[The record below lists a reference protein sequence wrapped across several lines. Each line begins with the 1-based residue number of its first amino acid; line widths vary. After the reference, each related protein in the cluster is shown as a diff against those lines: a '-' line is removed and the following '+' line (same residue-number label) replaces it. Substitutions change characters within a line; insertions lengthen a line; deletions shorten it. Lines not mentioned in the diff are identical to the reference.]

1 MMVTIQLR
9 RIINAYLGLF
19 TKPVLITI
27 LRSSYQ
33 SYVRHINPTFVICH
47 FPGEKLN
54 PISDSGLFLARI
66 IIMRTFGES

>member
-33 SYVRHINPTFVICH
+33 SYVRHMSFS
-47 FPGEKLN
+47 GEKLN
-54 PISDSGLFLARI
+54 PISDSGLFTARI
-66 IIMRTFGES
+66 NIMRTFGESSIGVNS